1 MSSLPGGQASASAD
15 TAASAATASRS
26 ALLGIALTLSACALF
41 ALLDSATKYAGL
53 VLPMLL
59 VLWLRFLAQALVT
72 TALVLPRHGLAAL
85 RTAHPKF
92 QVSRALFGITTSICA
107 FFCIKSMPLGN
118 FTAIWSA
125 CPLLV
130 VVASAWLYKEKVSTL
145 RWLLLAAGLAC
156 VIVIVRPERSDQAL
170 GWQALL
176 PVGLLISGS
185 GYLLLGS
192 RLARLDAPHTTQ
204 LYSTWLPMLLTTPF
218 LPWFWQA
225 VEGWQLWL
233 AVAAMGL
240 CSGVGHLILLQAYT
254 HATPSVI
261 SPFLYSQIGF
271 AMGVGWLLFGQ
282 VPDAQSLLGMAG
294 VVLCGMCSMWLSVRG
309 RA

>member
-1 MSSLPGGQASASAD
+1 MSSLPGGQASASVG
-15 TAASAATASRS
+15 TAASAAAASRS
-26 ALLGIALTLSACALF
+26 AMLGIALTLSACALF

-72 TALVLPRHGLAAL
+72 TALVLSRHGLAAL

-92 QVSRALFGITTSICA
+92 QASRAVFGITTSICA

-145 RWLLLAAGLAC
+145 RWLLLAAGMVC

-170 GWQALL
+170 GWQALI
-176 PVGLLISGS
+176 PVGLLVSGS

-254 HATPSVI
+254 HATPSMI

-294 VVLCGMCSMWLSVRG
+294 VVLCGICSMWLSMRG

>member
-1 MSSLPGGQASASAD
+1 MSSLPGGQAPASVG
-15 TAASAATASRS
+15 TAASRS
-26 ALLGIALTLSACALF
+26 AMLGIALTLSACALF

-92 QVSRALFGITTSICA
+92 QVSRAVFGITTSICA

-145 RWLLLAAGLAC
+145 RWLLLAAGLVC
-156 VIVIVRPERSDQAL
+156 VIIIVRPERSDQAL
-170 GWQALL
+170 GWQALI

-294 VVLCGMCSMWLSVRG
+294 VVLCGICSMWLSVRG

>member
-1 MSSLPGGQASASAD
+1 MSSLTGGLAPAP
-15 TAASAATASRS
+15 RS
-26 ALLGIALTLSACALF
+26 ALVGIALTLSACALF

-59 VLWLRFLAQALVT
+59 VLWLRFLSQALVT
-72 TALVLPRHGLAAL
+72 TALVLPRYGWVGL
-85 RTAHPKF
+85 RTAHPRF
-92 QVSRALFGITTSICA
+92 QVCRALFGITTSVCA
-107 FFCIKSMPLGN
+107 FFCIQSMPLGN
-118 FTAIWSA
+118 FTAIWAA

-130 VVASAWLYKEKVSTL
+130 VVASALWFQERVSAV
-145 RWLLLAAGLAC
+145 RWVLLSLGLAC

-176 PVGLLISGS
+176 PVGLLLSGT

-204 LYSTWLPMLLTTPF
+204 LYSTWLPLALTTPL
-218 LPWFWQA
+218 LPWIWQPLDG
-225 VEGWQLWL
+225 GWLWL
-233 AVAAMGL
+233 AIAAMGV

-271 AMGVGWLLFGQ
+271 AMAVGWLLFDQ
-282 VPDAQSLLGMAG
+282 VPDGLSLLGMAG
-294 VVLCGMCSMWLSVRG
+294 VVLCGVGSMWLSMRG
-309 RA
+309 RH